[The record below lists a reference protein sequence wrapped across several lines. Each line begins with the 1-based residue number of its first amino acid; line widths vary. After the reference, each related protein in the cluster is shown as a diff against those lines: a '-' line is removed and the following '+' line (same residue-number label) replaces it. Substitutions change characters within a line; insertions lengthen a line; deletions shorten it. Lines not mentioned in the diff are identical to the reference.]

1 MARRGDAADGD
12 GDGDR
17 PGSGRHHVVV
27 HAGQEPLGGDRHVVG
42 RAVAQHQAELVAGKT
57 AERVLAAHAAA
68 DAPGDRADHLVGDV
82 ETVGLVDAGDVVDGD
97 QHEAARR
104 AQPDRFVDGVFQHFG
119 QMVPVQL
126 AGEPVVAGQI
136 GEPPHVLVALVD
148 DADDAVGAHRLAVRA
163 GEPAADILDPQPR
176 VRCRVGTDAILNL
189 IGDAAAVVAL
199 VRLHD
204 GVEARLG
211 VLGLEHLGIGAAGR
225 DRGDV
230 GDQQHRGG
238 VGAPMQRVGVDAPV
252 VGHLADRV
260 EDFGRVDADPVR
272 CAGRDRIARTGVGQ
286 SRLIGIV
293 ASDKNAVARP
303 S

>member
-1 MARRGDAADGD
+1 M
-12 GDGDR
+12 
-17 PGSGRHHVVV
+17 
-27 HAGQEPLGGDRHVVG
+27 
-42 RAVAQHQAELVAGKT
+42 RAT
-57 AERVLAAHAAA
+57 I
-68 DAPGDRADHLVGDV
+68 
-82 ETVGLVDAGDVVDGD
+82 VDGD

-119 QMVPVQL
+119 QMVPVQF

-148 DADDAVGAHRLAVRA
+148 DADDAVGAHRLAVGA
-163 GEPAADILDPQPR
+163 GEPAADILDPKPR
-176 VRCRVGTDAILNL
+176 VRRRVGTDAILNL

-260 EDFGRVDADPVR
+260 EDFGRVDAGPVR
-272 CAGRDRIARTGVGQ
+272 CAGRDRICADRRWSKSPHWDCCERQKTPLPGQ
-286 SRLIGIV
+286 VSAG
-293 ASDKNAVARP
+293 A
-303 S
+303 